1 MKLNIETIPHSA
13 QRYDTCGNWWT
24 GPDGTIEIRVSDMDS
39 PPFELA
45 IVLHEIIEVALCLA
59 ANVSEASVDR
69 FDEAYMGDGEP
80 GDNPAAPYHKE
91 HVVASICERAIAHC
105 LNIDWNE
112 YSKAIERL

>member
-1 MKLNIETIPHSA
+1 MKLNIATIPHSE
-13 QRYDTCGNWWT
+13 QRFGQCGDWWT
-24 GPDGTIEIRVSDMDS
+24 DLDGTIEIRVSDMRN

-45 IVLHEIIEVALCLA
+45 VVLHEIIEVALCLA
-59 ANVSEASVDR
+59 ANVSESSVDR
-69 FDEAYMGDGEP
+69 FDMEYMGDGEP
-80 GDNPAAPYHKE
+80 GDNPAAPYWKQ